1 MLLLLLSIIINATF
15 FLLYK
20 HLYEGTSPIM
30 AEGIID
36 RGGIQARVADIADSN
51 RRDAAINHGQKEKE
65 AEENRYQEKCFW
77 PPNSAVLFVTMMIR
91 LSAKCK

>member
-1 MLLLLLSIIINATF
+1 M
-15 FLLYK
+15 K
-20 HLYEGTSPIM
+20 VHPPIM

-65 AEENRYQEKCFW
+65 AEENRYQKESVFGHQI
-77 PPNSAVLFVTMMIR
+77 P
-91 LSAKCK
+91 LSFFCNHDDSVECKM

>member
-1 MLLLLLSIIINATF
+1 M
-15 FLLYK
+15 K
-20 HLYEGTSPIM
+20 VHPPIM

-65 AEENRYQEKCFW
+65 AEENRYQKESVFGHQI
-77 PPNSAVLFVTMMIR
+77 P
-91 LSAKCK
+91 LSFL

>member
-1 MLLLLLSIIINATF
+1 
-15 FLLYK
+15 
-20 HLYEGTSPIM
+20 M

-36 RGGIQARVADIADSN
+36 RDGIQARVADIADSN

-65 AEENRYQEKCFW
+65 AEENRYQKEREKCFW

-91 LSAKCK
+91 LSAKNVSEASLSLDVQ